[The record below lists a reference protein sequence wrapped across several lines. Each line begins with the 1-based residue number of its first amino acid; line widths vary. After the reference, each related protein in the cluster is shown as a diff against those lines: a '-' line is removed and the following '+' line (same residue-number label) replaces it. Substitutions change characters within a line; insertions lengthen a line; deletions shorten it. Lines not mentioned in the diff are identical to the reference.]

1 MDNLHNIPI
10 NTARTISAV
19 LTDVDGTLVTK
30 DKLLTE
36 RALHAVKQ
44 LRERVAWGITMFT
57 IMFADMAPPQTVE
70 LFAREVMPAFA

>member
-1 MDNLHNIPI
+1 MVCIGANKAEADQKWEMAKGRKPFSF
-10 NTARTISAV
+10 TAV
-19 LTDVDGTLVTK
+19 KGTPDEV
-30 DKLLTE
+30 
-36 RALHAVKQ
+36 VKQ